1 MPYSAEISRT
11 NPSCVLFL
19 IDQSKSMAGP
29 LGRSKGKTKAR
40 AVADAVNNLLYS
52 LVLRCVRGK
61 EILDRFHV
69 GVLGYGARVGPALGG
84 GLAGRTVVPIAE
96 LAKKPL
102 RVEARTVKVEKGG
115 QTSEQTT
122 RAPIWFAP
130 KADGK
135 TPMTAVF
142 ELAWGILSNFLDE
155 HPTCYPPMV
164 VNITDGEASDGDPE
178 GPASRVRSLS
188 SADGKLLLFNLHL
201 SSRSE
206 APVEF
211 PENEDAL
218 PDSFSKRLF
227 RMSSRLPAPMH
238 AAAVQAGLQI
248 SSETRGFVFNA
259 DLAAV
264 IRFLNIGTRVDP
276 KNLR

>member
-1 MPYSAEISRT
+1 MPYTAEISRT

-19 IDQSKSMAGP
+19 IDQSQSMAGP
-29 LGRSKGKTKAR
+29 LGRSKGTTKAR
-40 AVADAVNNLLYS
+40 AVADAVNNLLYA

-69 GVLGYGARVGPALGG
+69 GVLGYGVKVGPAFGG
-84 GLAGRTVVPIAE
+84 GLAGRAVVPIAE
-96 LAKKPL
+96 LAKNPL
-102 RVEARTVKVEKGG
+102 RVETRAAKVEKGG
-115 QTSEQTT
+115 QVVEQTT
-122 RAPIWFAP
+122 RAPIWFEP

-135 TPMTAVF
+135 TPMTAAL
-142 ELAWGILSNFLDE
+142 ELAWGVLSNFLDD

-164 VNITDGEASDGDPE
+164 INITDGEASDGDPE
-178 GPASRVRSLS
+178 GSAGRICSLS
-188 SADGKLLLFNLHL
+188 SADGKVLLFNLHL

-211 PENEDAL
+211 PENADAL
-218 PDSFSKRLF
+218 PDSFAKRLF

-238 AAAVQAGLQI
+238 AAAAQEGLSI
-248 SSETRGFVFNA
+248 RRGTRGFVFNA